1 MNTSA
6 VKYAVGRVI
15 HAPSP
20 RTKRVHYA
28 SNKAVRKAHKRA
40 IEKFASMFRK
50 LAE

>member
-6 VKYAVGRVI
+6 SKYALDRVI
-15 HAPSP
+15 HVPP
-20 RTKRVHYA
+20 QTKRVRYA
-28 SNKAVRKAHKRA
+28 ANKAVRKAHKRA